1 MSRTEKEINWKKN
14 LFFVWLSQLL
24 SLAGFASAIPFIP
37 VYMRVKFGI
46 EDPNLRGWY
55 VSMFYFFSMLSFAIF
70 TPVWGMFADRSGRKL
85 MLLRANIGAAILMP
99 CMGFAPSIWSL
110 IAIRFLT
117 SMFSGTVNAA
127 QTLLVS
133 TSPEEKHGFV
143 LGTLSSAVWSGNMLG
158 FLAGGIVVHY
168 FGYTAAFLLCGGMYV
183 IGTLLVLFFVH
194 ENFKPPE
201 KQLETVREKPK
212 LHLPDFG
219 TTVWLILGL
228 FLLMAFARRFDESY
242 LALQVEQIAGQADT
256 EFHTGWIS
264 ALAAGGGVIAGVS
277 IGWLTDR
284 FSPGK
289 IAFPALALSIVF
301 VLAQGFA
308 PSLAV
313 LGGARFF
320 SFITAG
326 GLEPVFLTML
336 SKASPPERRGQIF
349 GWSST
354 FRTTGILL
362 AALLGG
368 TVIYHWGVR
377 SVYITAALG
386 FLLLIPFV
394 GFTLWK
400 IRRISA
406 AGGKA

>member
-1 MSRTEKEINWKKN
+1 
-14 LFFVWLSQLL
+14 
-24 SLAGFASAIPFIP
+24 
-37 VYMRVKFGI
+37 
-46 EDPNLRGWY
+46 
-55 VSMFYFFSMLSFAIF
+55 
-70 TPVWGMFADRSGRKL
+70 
-85 MLLRANIGAAILMP
+85 
-99 CMGFAPSIWSL
+99 
-110 IAIRFLT
+110 
-117 SMFSGTVNAA
+117 
-127 QTLLVS
+127 
-133 TSPEEKHGFV
+133 
-143 LGTLSSAVWSGNMLG
+143 MLG

-201 KQLETVREKPK
+201 KRLETVREKPK